1 MHFSVAVMGS
11 WGLFFFF
18 KKKAAASL
26 YYLSDLNVAYTTL
39 LPGVTTLYRLK
50 SWILLM
56 VKAHTFL
63 PTSRIRIFKRKFL
76 GFRNVS
82 LFFFFVFVCF
92 GIFSCQYVI
101 KGCTCG
107 IAINCYSLVEIPDR
121 GLN

>member
-11 WGLFFFF
+11 WGLFFFL

-82 LFFFFVFVCF
+82 LFFFFLSSFALESSLVNMLLRDAPV
-92 GIFSCQYVI
+92 VLLL
-101 KGCTCG
+101 
-107 IAINCYSLVEIPDR
+107 IAIH
-121 GLN
+121 